1 MPPAAVPTFARSD
14 EFAVE
19 QSIPGRW
26 AELVTRQGNRPAV
39 VAGDWQPTYEQ
50 LDATTNRF
58 AHTLLSG
65 GGAPGDRVAVLLRHE
80 ARLPAAI
87 LAVLKAGRVVVVL
100 NPSDP
105 PARMQQVLANA
116 NPALLV
122 TDATSRKLAEQ
133 LAGLERKVVCWDENS
148 VGPETAPTIPISPDA
163 PAWLLYTSGT
173 TGKPK
178 GVIQT
183 HRNILH
189 NACRLGRGME
199 ITAADRIALLASP
212 SGGQGLATIWC
223 AWAHGAALGL
233 FAVMERGVTGL
244 DAWLQEHQITVLVAS
259 ASLFRNFLRTLEPA
273 ARFPSVRLVRLASE
287 PATTDDFAG
296 FRRHFAP
303 GCILFSSLS
312 SSETGNVLQQRIAW
326 NDTFPAG
333 RLPVGRAAEGIEILL
348 LDDAG
353 QAVPEGHVGELVIR
367 SQYLSPGYWGN
378 DALTAERFSTAEG
391 RDGFR
396 CYRSGDLARRTPT
409 GEIEFQGRKDAQAK
423 IRGYRIETAEVEAEL
438 LRQPEVAQ
446 AVAVV
451 QTAGEDAQLLAFVV
465 PRTGHRGDIERLRQ
479 ALRTNLPTSM
489 MPHHFV
495 LLEALPLTP
504 HGKVDRAQLLAWNT
518 AAAPAAT
525 EEPVTATEKSLAEI
539 WRTALR
545 VSSVGRESDFL
556 QLGGDSL
563 KALVVAAKV
572 HAVFGVELDLRRL
585 TQSSRLS
592 ELATVIDE
600 QRRGAAPEK
609 IVPIERVPRDGP
621 LPLSFSQL
629 PVWKESQTPAGAAGY
644 TITSSH
650 RIAGPLDVAALRSS
664 LEYLARRHEILRAT
678 FTECAG
684 QPVHVLHPPGPME
697 LAVHDFSTQRD
708 PAAAATEF
716 FRQQARTVFDLRCAP
731 LMIFCLARLGPEEH
745 WLCRINHHILSDAW
759 SWQVFFREL
768 ALVYEA
774 KLRNVAP
781 PLPDF
786 EPLQYP
792 DYAAWQRRVLNPG
805 APAYQEAVRW
815 WAELWRDRPRP
826 VRLPF
831 QRLWQR
837 RQAVASEGWI
847 WWGIDREVSAR
858 LDQIGRCEGATFYV
872 VRLAAFIASLARE
885 SGQPDLVVGS
895 YMTNRHRLETQ
906 NMFGFFGNMAA
917 LRWRFEGAQTFRAW
931 MAKVNRI
938 VGDARARSFVPHEQ
952 LRSELRARGLKPP
965 KMRIIFSV
973 ADTVPPLKLGDA
985 ELTWLDRRM
994 EAMPWGFTLGF
1005 DALDEA
1011 HRCRA
1016 TFDARWYDPAGVRQW
1031 LERFGRWLD
1040 AVSREPDRPMF
1051 EVIEQYEVR
1060 PRLSLLRRLQR
1071 RLRI

>member
-1 MPPAAVPTFARSD
+1 M
-14 EFAVE
+14 E

-26 AELVTRQGNRPAV
+26 AELVARQARRPAV
-39 VAGDWQPTYEQ
+39 FAGDWRPTYGE
-50 LDATTNRF
+50 LDAAANRC
-58 AHTLLSG
+58 AHALHAHG
-65 GGAPGDRVAVLLRHE
+65 GQTGDRVAVLLRHE
-80 ARLPAAI
+80 ASLPAAI
-87 LAVLKAGRVVVVL
+87 LAVLKAGCVVVVL

-105 PARMQQVLANA
+105 PARMHQVLADA
-116 NPALLV
+116 APALLV
-122 TDATSRKLAEQ
+122 TDAASCQLAQQ
-133 LAGLERKVVCWDENS
+133 LAGAERKVVCWDEIPA
-148 VGPETAPTIPISPDA
+148 GPETAPAISIPSDA

-189 NACRLGRGME
+189 NARRLGRGME

-233 FAVMERGVTGL
+233 FPVMEWGVTGL
-244 DAWLQEHQITVLVAS
+244 DAWLREYQVTILVAS
-259 ASLFRNFLRTLEPA
+259 ASLFRNFLRTLEPV

-287 PATTDDFAG
+287 PANTDDFAG
-296 FRRHFAP
+296 FRQHFAP

-326 NDTFPAG
+326 NESLPAG
-333 RLPVGRAAEGIEILL
+333 RLPVGHAAEGIEILL
-348 LDDAG
+348 LDAAG
-353 QAVPEGHVGELVIR
+353 QAVAAGEIGELVIR
-367 SQYLSPGYWGN
+367 SRYLSPGYWRN
-378 DALTAERFSTAEG
+378 EALTAERFSAAEG
-391 RDGFR
+391 TDSLR

-446 AVAVV
+446 ATVVV

-465 PRTGHRGDIERLRQ
+465 PRTSQCGDAERLRQ
-479 ALRTNLPTSM
+479 ALRESLPTSM
-489 MPHHFV
+489 MPHHFIF
-495 LLEALPLTP
+495 LEALPLTP
-504 HGKVDRAQLLAWNT
+504 HGKVDRAQLVAWKHSE
-518 AAAPAAT
+518 PAAVA
-525 EEPVTATEKSLAEI
+525 EVLATETEIALAEI

-545 VSSVGRESDFL
+545 VPHVGRQSDFI

-563 KALVVAAKV
+563 KAIVVAAKV
-572 HAVFGVELDLRRL
+572 HAAFGVELDLRRL
-585 TQSSRLS
+585 TQHSQLG
-592 ELATVIDE
+592 ELAGSIDE
-600 QRRGAAPEK
+600 LRRGAPTEK
-609 IVPIERVPRDGP
+609 FSGLERVPRDGP

-650 RIAGPLDVAALRSS
+650 RIVGRLDVAALRSS
-664 LEYLARRHEILRAT
+664 LEHLARRHEILRVT
-678 FTECAG
+678 FAESEG
-684 QPVHVLHPPGPME
+684 QPVHVVHPPGHVDLP
-697 LAVHDFSTQRD
+697 VHDFSTQPD

-716 FRQQARTVFDLRCAP
+716 FRQQARTVFDLRRGP
-731 LMIFCLARLGPEEH
+731 LMNFYLARIGAEEH
-745 WLCRINHHILSDAW
+745 WLCRINHHIISDAW

-768 ALVYEA
+768 AQVYGA
-774 KLRNVAP
+774 KLHAAAP
-781 PLPDF
+781 PVSDSA
-786 EPLQYP
+786 PLQYF
-792 DYAAWQRRVLNPG
+792 DYAAWQRRVLDPND
-805 APAYQEAVRW
+805 PAYLEAVRW
-815 WAELWRDRPRP
+815 WAELWQDRPQP

-831 QRLWQR
+831 QRLWR
-837 RQAVASEGWI
+837 RREALASDGWV
-847 WWGIDREVSAR
+847 WWGIDPEVSGR
-858 LDQIGRCEGATFYV
+858 LDEFGRSTGATFYV
-872 VRLAAFIASLARE
+872 VRLAAFIASLASE
-885 SGQPDLVVGS
+885 SGESDLVIGS

-917 LRWRFEGAQTFRAW
+917 LRWRFDGTQTFRAW
-931 MAKVNRI
+931 TANVNRL

-973 ADTVPPLKLGDA
+973 TDTVPPLKLGEA

-1005 DALDEA
+1005 DPSDEA

-1016 TFDARWYDPAGVRQW
+1016 TFDARWFDPNGVRQW
-1031 LERFGRWLD
+1031 LGRFACWLD
-1040 AVSREPDRPMF
+1040 AVSREPDKPMSALIAESEF
-1051 EVIEQYEVR
+1051 R
-1060 PRLSLLRRLQR
+1060 PRLSFIRRLQR
-1071 RLRI
+1071 RLGI